1 MKFLQLALLLV
12 ISSKSNLVGSFAP
25 NKLNRSSQSSQSCRT
40 SSLNVKQGES
50 EADSQNMFGV
60 FSDAATGAAFSLLHA
75 FDDCGI
81 QDSSKNLR
89 VLWVRA
95 LLAQRGLIKDDVAS
109 TLLPKTTR
117 SLVTTDAG
125 ANLFDPI
132 VQFTEWIQARTDF
145 IDEALDAFLSSP
157 VCQDSSGKPL
167 QCNVVLF
174 GAGYDTRALRY
185 RHAHDHK
192 MNIIEVD
199 LDSVIEG
206 KDKLYEKFKKEN
218 DPEWNRERNGSK
230 LVAFDLNSCGG
241 SNPKSLVGALR
252 EQGGLAEN
260 VPTLFVWEAVLFYV
274 NEDAIQNIFKELF
287 SFSQKGGNGDDP
299 RAESMICFTDSL
311 KPFVDVPFTSETSSF
326 FSRNNLD
333 LVQHRSRWGGAVHFA
348 LVSSKGESLT
358 ASEKIQSKE
367 KSRQIT
373 GQIGKFVAERVG
385 GLVSSYTPTQGNNP
399 ELLENPSFDNTWYA
413 VGYPWQIDGHENAIH
428 AAFNWKPKNAGKPF
442 STRLW
447 GEPIIIYR
455 DEDGN
460 PTAMVDV
467 CPHRSAPLSMGTVE
481 NGKVVCF
488 YHGWAFGK
496 DSACADIPTLNAVA
510 EDRLDLEKNERFKER
525 ITKANCQNHRAVVEH
540 EGLIWVWKGEIL
552 AADPAKLPSRRK
564 GDMESLPISTILDYD
579 VDYSYIVENNLDSP
593 HLFYLHDGSVPPIES
608 IGMMSKNLNK
618 LRLSSFQDDCGF
630 GHLGKLGDTGRVK
643 KLLRFDPPN
652 IVRHGGVSGFEEEFH
667 IVPIAPY
674 RTRVLLRQH
683 LPKGPI
689 LSTIT
694 SIPYMVPFLTALVNN
709 WNYHIALED
718 AGVMKGQSHNIE
730 DFGAPRMKSGAL
742 GDDLIAKYWSWR
754 SKAHTNLTQNKQNS
768 SASPYF
774 STFQNEKRAGIPSGT
789 AYGDD
794 PQIVSQVRSDSQLR
808 NVPLV
813 TSDVTKDENT
823 GNEIGTWG
831 IKQNYVQNSP
841 AADFPP
847 MNYKAYKNALFFD
860 DLIKKLFVAEPS
872 GSMIKTAMS
881 DLSDDMYKKSYPEPK
896 IKVERRS
903 RRKNERKNDLVRAAS
918 AAAAVMTGVFVVDSN
933 MAVANA
939 LSSVMTSK
947 IFFMWQ

>member
-1 MKFLQLALLLV
+1 M
-12 ISSKSNLVGSFAP
+12 
-25 NKLNRSSQSSQSCRT
+25 
-40 SSLNVKQGES
+40 
-50 EADSQNMFGV
+50 
-60 FSDAATGAAFSLLHA
+60 
-75 FDDCGI
+75 I
-81 QDSSKNLR
+81 Q
-89 VLWVRA
+89 
-95 LLAQRGLIKDDVAS
+95 DDVAS

-117 SLVTTDAG
+117 SLVTTDTG

-132 VQFTEWIQARTDF
+132 IQFTEWIQARTEF
-145 IDEALDAFLSSP
+145 IDEALDAFLESP
-157 VCQDSSGKPL
+157 VCKDSSGAPL
-167 QCNVVLF
+167 ECNVVLF
-174 GAGYDTRALRY
+174 GAGYDTRALRF

-192 MNIIEVD
+192 INLIEVD
-199 LDSVIEG
+199 LESVVEG
-206 KDKLYEKFKKEN
+206 KDKLYDKFRKEN
-218 DPEWNRERNGSK
+218 DPEWNRERDGSK
-230 LVAFDLNSCGG
+230 LLAFDLNSCGG
-241 SNPKSLVGALR
+241 KHPKSLVDSLR
-252 EQGGLAEN
+252 KQGGLAKN

-274 NEDAIQNIFKELF
+274 NDDAIRNIFQELF
-287 SFSQKGGNGDDP
+287 DFSQTGGNGDSA

-311 KPFVDVPFTSETSSF
+311 KPFVDVPFTSETSSY

-348 LVSSKGESLT
+348 LVSSKGANSI
-358 ASEKIQSKE
+358 ASDETHSKN

-399 ELLENPSFDNTWYA
+399 ELLEKPSFDNTWYA
-413 VGYPWQIDGHENAIH
+413 VAYPWQIDGHENAVH
-428 AAFNWKPKNAGKPF
+428 AAMGWKPKNAGKPF

-455 DEDGN
+455 DEDGT
-460 PTAMVDV
+460 PTSMVDV

-488 YHGWAFGK
+488 YHGWSFGK
-496 DSACADIPTLNAVA
+496 DSACTDIPTLNAVA
-510 EDRLDLEKNERFKER
+510 EDRLDPERNERFKER
-525 ITKANCQNHRAVVEH
+525 ATKANCQNNRAVVEH
-540 EGLIWVWKGEIL
+540 EGMIWVWKGDIL
-552 AADPAKLPSRRK
+552 AADPAKLPSRRR
-564 GDMESLPISTILDYD
+564 GDMDSLPISTVLDYD

-608 IGMMSKNLNK
+608 IGMMAKNMDQ

-667 IVPIAPY
+667 IIPIAPY

-709 WNYHIALED
+709 WNYHISLED
-718 AGVMKGQSHNIE
+718 AVVMKGQSHMIE
-730 DFGAPRMKSGAL
+730 DFGAPRMKIGSL

-754 SKAHTNLTQNKQNS
+754 SKAHTNMAQKEGDS
-768 SASPYF
+768 FASPYF
-774 STFQNEKRAGIPSGT
+774 TSFEQKKAGIPSGT

-794 PQIVSQVRSDSQLR
+794 PQLMSQLRSDSQKR
-808 NVPLV
+808 NIPLV
-813 TSDVTKDENT
+813 TSDGTRDEQT

-847 MNYKAYKNALFFD
+847 MNYKAYKNALVFD
-860 DLIKKLFVAEPS
+860 DMFKQLFAGDEKS
-872 GSMIKTAMS
+872 NTMIKTAMG
-881 DLSDDMYKKSYPEPK
+881 DFGEGDMYKKSYPEKKPK
-896 IKVERRS
+896 IKR
-903 RRKNERKNDLVRAAS
+903 ERKKSKLAGPAY
-918 AAAAVMTGVFVVDSN
+918 AAAAVLTGMVVVDGN
-933 MAVANA
+933 VAVANA
-939 LSSVMTSK
+939 LSSMISNN
-947 IFFMWQ
+947 IFFLWH